1 MFVDGCCNV
10 WKSNTKMIY
19 WTFLRCWLMPVG
31 FAVIEGSCIDWLMNI
46 TTCKCNH
53 VVFSVLFSWDNYY
66 SFCTHSNC
74 LSSRSCKQ
82 PFRQPS
88 KCVDQC
94 LPQLSICPE
103 VCQTLLSW
111 IFFPLELYIYFV
123 TSEGLLI
130 MIVFLLNS

>member
-66 SFCTHSNC
+66 SCAPIVT
-74 LSSRSCKQ
+74 
-82 PFRQPS
+82 
-88 KCVDQC
+88 V
-94 LPQLSICPE
+94 
-103 VCQTLLSW
+103 
-111 IFFPLELYIYFV
+111 FPLAAANSPLDSPRNVSTSACLNFPFARRYVKHCSLESFFLWSYVFTLSHLKDFWLWLYSF
-123 TSEGLLI
+123 
-130 MIVFLLNS
+130 